1 MAASNQTF
9 ARRFTTAAE
18 LAFNQN
24 LLWGNFSNTNYQVAA
39 QGLDSLDIFLPDTS
53 GIVETGAGTNTG
65 TLIDGGIGANWA
77 ATTRNQDA
85 LTPRDITTIRKR
97 MFLREVGR
105 DSVTVGVDDQYDVPV
120 DMIAAAGRA
129 SGELMAEVIDN
140 YKRNQFRTT
149 VAANRTAVGGAA
161 QFCTITG
168 ANRGKFETAAGTV
181 SDDQSTLYEAL
192 EYAQLDLRVKS
203 IVDTGTVD
211 RTPFMVMHP
220 VRWFQLQR
228 YAVDKNFRVD
238 RFGRY
243 ESGDDVVAS
252 RAVGKMF
259 GFNIYVDP
267 NIALVGA
274 TPDYVP
280 IMYGTPEAL
289 TFALSDMEA
298 KFYDGAPGTWKWQ
311 ADYRRRF
318 GTLLMRPELSFELR
332 VAAAAD

>member
-1 MAASNQTF
+1 MAASNTTF

-18 LAFNQN
+18 LAFNAN
-24 LLWGNFSNTNYQVAA
+24 LLWANFSNTNYQVAA

-53 GIVETGAGTNTG
+53 GIVSQTG
-65 TLIDGGIGANWA
+65 TLIDGGAGANWA
-77 ATTRNQDA
+77 NNTRNLNA
-85 LTPRDITTIRKR
+85 LTPREITTIRKR

-105 DSVTVGVDDQYDVPV
+105 DSVQVGPDDQYDVPV
-120 DMIAAAGRA
+120 DMIAAAGTA

-140 YKRNQFRTT
+140 YKRSQFRTS
-149 VAANRTAVGGAA
+149 VAGNRTTVGGAT

-181 SDDQSTLYEAL
+181 SADQSTIYEAL
-192 EYAQLDLRVKS
+192 EYAQLNLRVAS

-220 VRWFQLQR
+220 VHWFQLQR

-252 RAVGKMF
+252 RAVGKVF

-267 NIALVGA
+267 NISLVSA
-274 TPDYVP
+274 SPDYVP
-280 IMYGTPEAL
+280 ILYGTPEAL
-289 TFALSDMEA
+289 TFALSDTQA
-298 KFYDGAPGTWKWQ
+298 NFYTSAPGTFKWQ